1 MRAITAICASAFALL
16 VAASTLTGCADRA
29 QFTYKDLGR
38 ELSSADVRRVY
49 VDIAKPPFLGTP
61 VTEAPELR
69 QSALISLREKGAAQS
84 DLANLLTEM
93 FPQDSRSVPYYA
105 EAAGVDGKNAW
116 IVLEIWGPE
125 GGNLDNGRM
134 WVFDRDSKEVM
145 TSTTYRL
152 Q

>member
-1 MRAITAICASAFALL
+1 MRTTTAIYVSVFALL
-16 VAASTLTGCADRA
+16 VVASTLTGCADRA
-29 QFTYKDLGR
+29 QFIYEDLDR
-38 ELSSADVRRVY
+38 ELSSADVRKLY
-49 VDIAKPPFLGTP
+49 ADIAKPPFLGAP
-61 VTEAPELR
+61 VAEAQELR
-69 QSALISLREKGAAQS
+69 QSALASLREKGAAQS

-93 FPQDSRSVPYYA
+93 FPQDPRSVPYYA
-105 EAAGVDGKNAW
+105 EAANVDGKNAW

-134 WVFDRDSKEVM
+134 WVFDRNSGEVM